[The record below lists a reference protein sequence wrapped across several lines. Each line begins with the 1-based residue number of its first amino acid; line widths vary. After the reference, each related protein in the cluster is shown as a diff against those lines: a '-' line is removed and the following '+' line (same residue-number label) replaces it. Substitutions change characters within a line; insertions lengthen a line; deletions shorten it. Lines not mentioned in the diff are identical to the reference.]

1 MDIIEIDTTNRR
13 QVNEFL
19 NLPFRL
25 YRNTPQWVP
34 PMASDARRALD
45 RRRHPFYQHSHAA
58 FFLAVEAGR
67 TVGRLAVLDN
77 HNYNEFNN
85 ERTAFFC
92 LFECE
97 DRPAAA
103 QGLFEAAFAW
113 ARGRGLAHIVGPK
126 GLTALDGIGLLVR
139 GYEHRPAFGIPYH
152 LPYYPALVEAAGFTR
167 QGDLVSGYLHRHSP
181 FPARVHRVAKRVME
195 RRGLSIAR
203 FKTRRDLRALVPR
216 MGRLYNDALQ
226 GTTGNTP
233 LTDEELRVMA
243 DQLLSYADPTL
254 IKIVMKGDE
263 PIGYLLAYPDISA
276 AVQRT
281 RGRIWP
287 LGWIDLLL
295 ELRRTRWVNINGAG
309 ILEEYRG
316 LGGTAILFSEM
327 HKSLLESR
335 YEHADLVQIGVD
347 NENMQREL
355 RDLGI
360 DFYKMHRRYERAL

>member
-1 MDIIEIDTTNRR
+1 
-13 QVNEFL
+13 
-19 NLPFRL
+19 
-25 YRNTPQWVP
+25 
-34 PMASDARRALD
+34 
-45 RRRHPFYQHSHAA
+45 
-58 FFLAVEAGR
+58 
-67 TVGRLAVLDN
+67 
-77 HNYNEFNN
+77 
-85 ERTAFFC
+85 
-92 LFECE
+92 
-97 DRPAAA
+97 
-103 QGLFEAAFAW
+103 
-113 ARGRGLAHIVGPK
+113 
-126 GLTALDGIGLLVR
+126 
-139 GYEHRPAFGIPYH
+139 
-152 LPYYPALVEAAGFTR
+152 
-167 QGDLVSGYLHRHSP
+167 
-181 FPARVHRVAKRVME
+181 KRVME

-295 ELRRTRWVNINGAG
+295 EPRRTRWVNINGAG

-335 YEHADLVQIGVD
+335 YEHADLVQIGV
-347 NENMQREL
+347 
-355 RDLGI
+355 
-360 DFYKMHRRYERAL
+360 